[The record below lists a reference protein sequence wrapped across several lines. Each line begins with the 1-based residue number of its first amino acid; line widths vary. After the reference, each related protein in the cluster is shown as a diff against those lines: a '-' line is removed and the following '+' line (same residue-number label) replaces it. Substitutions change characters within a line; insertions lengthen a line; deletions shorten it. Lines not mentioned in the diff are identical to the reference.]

1 MFCVTNLKEPLS
13 TKKGKKY
20 LWKLSR
26 IGFLY
31 MTKHFERIMANKSK
45 NATSFAKSKEDLR
58 GMLMYSKAHAA
69 KHEREQSKIFKLRD
83 KKLFLPETKF

>member
-1 MFCVTNLKEPLS
+1 
-13 TKKGKKY
+13 
-20 LWKLSR
+20 
-26 IGFLY
+26 

-83 KKLFLPETKF
+83 KKLFCQK

>member
-1 MFCVTNLKEPLS
+1 
-13 TKKGKKY
+13 
-20 LWKLSR
+20 
-26 IGFLY
+26 

-83 KKLFLPETKF
+83 KKLFFARNKILTMAT

>member
-1 MFCVTNLKEPLS
+1 
-13 TKKGKKY
+13 
-20 LWKLSR
+20 
-26 IGFLY
+26 
-31 MTKHFERIMANKSK
+31 MANKSK